1 MIFKPHPLSTA
12 HLPAL
17 ELEED
22 RKSCRKIGPC
32 GVGKKAIYLNSFYID
47 RCYYI
52 PFAAVRRVFK
62 RVAMSKGGFSG
73 RGVFASIPYLVVEF
87 DDGQQKQCNFKY
99 ENQVDELLKLLSAEQ
114 PQIRLLSEAAEIKL
128 EKQKAEKEREMRSRP
143 ELTPQSAKAVRK
155 LERAVEYLEQKPQLS
170 ENLSRAAGRRRNY
183 QCTSPSYRWVAMAI
197 TTLGFIAVA
206 AGIYSF
212 IVHNDFAVYFI
223 LFGIAAVFTF
233 AGFSV
238 LPTAR
243 NNRKA
248 IMSMDEQARLQMEE
262 YIKGYPDFPVPA
274 RYAHPIVLRRMQ
286 RVIEQGRAEENKQ
299 ALEVVKD
306 DLKALNNK
314 VKVSQEEYDEVVAIK
329 PMFLNAMYQ

>member
-1 MIFKPHPLSTA
+1 MIFKPHPLSTSQ
-12 HLPAL
+12 LPAS
-17 ELEED
+17 ELEKD
-22 RKSCRKIGPC
+22 RKSCRKVGPC
-32 GVGKKAIYLNSFYID
+32 GIGKKAIYLNSFYVD

-52 PFAAVRRVFK
+52 PFTAVRRVFK

-73 RGVFASIPYLVVEF
+73 KGMFASIPYLVVEY

-99 ENQVDELLKLLSAEQ
+99 ENQVDDLLNLLSAEQ
-114 PQIRLLSEAAEIKL
+114 PQIRLLSEAAERKM
-128 EKQKAEKEREMRSRP
+128 EKQKEV
-143 ELTPQSAKAVRK
+143 AK
-155 LERAVEYLEQKPQLS
+155 LQRAIDYLDQKPQLS
-170 ENLSRAAGRRRNY
+170 ENLSRAAGRRRTY

-197 TTLGFIAVA
+197 TMLGFVAVA

-212 IVHNDFAVYFI
+212 IVHNDFAVYFL

-248 IMSMDEQARLQMEE
+248 IMSQDEQARKQMED
-262 YIKGYPDFPVPA
+262 YVKGYPDFPVPA
-274 RYAHPIVLRRMQ
+274 RYAHPTVLKRMQ
-286 RVIEQGRAEENKQ
+286 RVIEQGRAEEKGQ
-299 ALEVVKD
+299 ALEIVKE
-306 DLKALNNK
+306 DLKALNSD

>member
-1 MIFKPHPLSTA
+1 MFFKPHPLSMS
-12 HLPAL
+12 LL
-17 ELEED
+17 DQQELEAD
-22 RKSCRKIGPC
+22 KKSCRKIGPC

-52 PFAAVRRVFK
+52 PFTAVRRVFK

-73 RGVFASIPYLVVEF
+73 RGVFASIPYLVVEY

-99 ENQVDELLKLLSAEQ
+99 EDQVDELLRLLAAEQ
-114 PQIRLLSEAAEIKL
+114 PRIRLLSEAAEEKL
-128 EKQKAEKEREMRSRP
+128 KKQKAEKEQELRLRP
-143 ELTPQSAKAVRK
+143 ELTPQSEKEVDRIQKAIDY
-155 LERAVEYLEQKPQLS
+155 LERNPQLS
-170 ENLSRAAGRRRNY
+170 ENLSQAAGRRRIY

-197 TTLGFIAVA
+197 TLLGFVAVA

-212 IVHNDFAVYFI
+212 IIHNDFAVYFI

-248 IMSMDEQARLQMEE
+248 IMNQDEQARQHMED
-262 YIKGYPDFPVPA
+262 YIKDYPGFPVPA
-274 RYAHPIVLRRMQ
+274 RYAHPVVLRRMQ
-286 RVIEQGRAEENKQ
+286 RAIEQGRAESREQ
-299 ALEVVKD
+299 ALEVVKA
-306 DLKALNNK
+306 DLKALNSEI
-314 VKVSQEEYDEVVAIK
+314 KVSQEEYDEVVAIK

>member
-1 MIFKPHPLSTA
+1 MIFKPHPLSTSQ
-12 HLPAL
+12 LPAP

-22 RKSCRKIGPC
+22 RKSCRKVGPC
-32 GVGKKAIYLNSFYID
+32 GIGKKAIYLNSFYVD

-52 PFAAVRRVFK
+52 PFTAVRRVFK

-73 RGVFASIPYLVVEF
+73 KGMFASIPYLVVEY

-99 ENQVDELLKLLSAEQ
+99 EA
-114 PQIRLLSEAAEIKL
+114 KL
-128 EKQKAEKEREMRSRP
+128 EKQKAEKERELRSRP
-143 ELTPQSAKAVRK
+143 EITTQSQKEVAK
-155 LERAVEYLEQKPQLS
+155 LQRAIDYLDQKPQLS
-170 ENLSRAAGRRRNY
+170 ENLSRAAGRRRTY

-197 TTLGFIAVA
+197 TMLGFVAVA

-212 IVHNDFAVYFI
+212 IVHNDFAVYFL

-248 IMSMDEQARLQMEE
+248 IMSQDEQARKQMED
-262 YIKGYPDFPVPA
+262 YVKGYPDFPVPA
-274 RYAHPIVLRRMQ
+274 RYAHPTVLKRMQ
-286 RVIEQGRAEENKQ
+286 RVIEQGRAEEKGQ
-299 ALEVVKD
+299 ALEIVKE
-306 DLKALNNK
+306 DLKALNSD

>member
-1 MIFKPHPLSTA
+1 MIFKPHPLSIS
-12 HLPAL
+12 HLNPQ
-17 ELEED
+17 ELETD
-22 RKSCRKIGPC
+22 RKACRKIGPC

-52 PFAAVRRVFK
+52 PFTAVRRVFK

-73 RGVFASIPYLVVEF
+73 RGMFASIPYLVVEY

-99 ENQVDELLKLLSAEQ
+99 ENQVDDLLKLLSTEQ
-114 PQIRLLSEAAEIKL
+114 PQIRLLSETAEAKL
-128 EKQKAEKEREMRSRP
+128 EKRKAEKEQELRSRP
-143 ELTPQSAKAVRK
+143 ELTAQSQKEVAK
-155 LERAVEYLEQKPQLS
+155 LQRAIDYLEQKPQLS
-170 ENLSRAAGRRRNY
+170 ENLSRAAGRRRTY

-197 TTLGFIAVA
+197 TLLGFVAVA

-248 IMSMDEQARLQMEE
+248 VMNSDEQAKQQMEA
-262 YIKGYPDFPVPA
+262 YIKEYPNFPVPA
-274 RYAHPIVLRRMQ
+274 RYAHPVVLKRMQ
-286 RVIEQGRAEENKQ
+286 RAIEQGRAEGKDQ
-299 ALEVVKD
+299 ALEIVKE
-306 DLKALNNK
+306 DLKALNSD

>member
-1 MIFKPHPLSTA
+1 MIFKPHPLSTSR
-12 HLPAL
+12 LPAS
-17 ELEED
+17 ELEKD

-52 PFAAVRRVFK
+52 PFTAIRRVFK

-73 RGVFASIPYLVVEF
+73 RGVFASMPYLVVEY

-99 ENQVDELLKLLSAEQ
+99 ENQVDDLLNLLSAEQ
-114 PQIRLLSEAAEIKL
+114 PQIRLLSEAAERKM
-128 EKQKAEKEREMRSRP
+128 EKQKAEMELELLSRL
-143 ELTPQSAKAVRK
+143 ELTPQSEKAVKK
-155 LERAVEYLEQKPQLS
+155 LERAIDYLERKPQLS
-170 ENLSRAAGRRRNY
+170 EALSQAAGRWRNY

-197 TTLGFIAVA
+197 TTLGFVAVA

-212 IVHNDFAVYFI
+212 VVHN
-223 LFGIAAVFTF
+223 VFTF

-248 IMSMDEQARLQMEE
+248 IMRLDEQAQKQMEE
-262 YIKGYPDFPVPA
+262 YIKGYPDFPLPA

-286 RVIEQGRAEENKQ
+286 RVIEQGRAEEIDQ
-299 ALEVVKD
+299 ALIVVKE
-306 DLKALNNK
+306 DLKALNSE

-329 PMFLNAMYQ
+329 PMFLNAMYE

>member
-1 MIFKPHPLSTA
+1 MIFKPHPLSVS
-12 HLPAL
+12 HLNPQ
-17 ELEED
+17 ELKTD
-22 RKSCRKIGPC
+22 RKACRKIGPC

-62 RVAMSKGGFSG
+62 RVAMSRGGFSG
-73 RGVFASIPYLVVEF
+73 RGVFASIPYLVVEY
-87 DDGQQKQCNFKY
+87 DNGQQKQCNFKY
-99 ENQVDELLKLLSAEQ
+99 ENQVDDLLKLLSTEQ
-114 PQIRLLSEAAEIKL
+114 PQIRLLSETAEAKM
-128 EKQKAEKEREMRSRP
+128 EKRKAEKERELRSRP
-143 ELTPQSAKAVRK
+143 EPTSQSQKEVANLQKAID
-155 LERAVEYLEQKPQLS
+155 YLKQKPQLS
-170 ENLSRAAGRRRNY
+170 ENLSRAAGRRRTY
-183 QCTSPSYRWVAMAI
+183 QCSSPSYRWVAMAI
-197 TTLGFIAVA
+197 TLLGFVAVA

-248 IMSMDEQARLQMEE
+248 VMNSDEQARQQMEA
-262 YIKGYPDFPVPA
+262 YIKGYPNFPVPA
-274 RYAHPIVLRRMQ
+274 RYAHPVVLKRMQ
-286 RVIEQGRAEENKQ
+286 RAIEQGRAEGKDQ
-299 ALEVVKD
+299 ALEIVKE
-306 DLKALNNK
+306 DLKALNSD